1 MSTLQIR
8 HPVLPRLFAWPALA
22 LARAGAFAA
31 GAFEVFAEAQEA
43 AREADRRFP
52 YMIDECSAARRHSSP
67 LIPVPAFA
75 GTGSSGNPAASSS
88 EVAALGPRFLL
99 R

>member
-8 HPVLPRLFAWPALA
+8 HPVLPRLWAWPALA

-43 AREADRRFP
+43 AREAERRCPF
-52 YMIDECSAARRHSSP
+52 MLE
-67 LIPVPAFA
+67 
-75 GTGSSGNPAASSS
+75 G
-88 EVAALGPRFLL
+88 
-99 R
+99 